1 MFEQTC
7 LEQTKKNVW
16 IIKIKCL
23 NKQKHEMFLT
33 TKILQIKIL
42 LLYYRFHSMEC
53 FLAWILL
60 NKCEHQSS
68 MKLLIRSLDK
78 TPQLLVQLSFVK
90 LIKSNPLLQ
99 IWLLEPYVLFTK
111 GVLKE
116 ISTEEDELIELA
128 KRTSNSIS
136 SQQNSSISFPAL
148 KILYK
153 LFDSDSSKQ

>member
-1 MFEQTC
+1 MRTS
-7 LEQTKKNVW
+7 
-16 IIKIKCL
+16 IL
-23 NKQKHEMFLT
+23 NEIAHPLT
-33 TKILQIKIL
+33 GQNAAT
-42 LLYYRFHSMEC
+42 FGATFFC
-53 FLAWILL
+53 
-60 NKCEHQSS
+60 
-68 MKLLIRSLDK
+68 
-78 TPQLLVQLSFVK
+78 
-90 LIKSNPLLQ
+90 LIKSIPLLQ